1 MERLRYAALAL
12 ALLSTG
18 GGVALSAT
26 APPSPAAQGV
36 EGDLATARMLAA
48 MLQSARGVVSAHQ
61 SEINDPATG
70 DKHLPGRRVLAEAV
84 DRFRAQTGLDPNAV
98 DPKSYAGRLLR
109 AQMDA
114 IIEVMDANQT
124 TINQEGVGFKGFIP
138 ATFARLVNEA
148 FERRVGGE
156 ASIKVTAPLPL
167 VRNRQSRPDPWE
179 VATIADHFETANW
192 PKGELFSQ
200 VTGEGKNQRVRVAVP
215 EYYAESCLS
224 CHGSPAGELDI
235 TGYPREGAKLGDL
248 GGVISI
254 QLMPQ

>member
-1 MERLRYAALAL
+1 MERLRYVALAL
-12 ALLSTG
+12 ALLSAG
-18 GGVALSAT
+18 GGAAFSAT
-26 APPSPAAQGV
+26 GANVGGIEA
-36 EGDLATARMLAA
+36 DLATARMLAA

-61 SEINDPATG
+61 TEINDPALG
-70 DKHLPGRRVLAEAV
+70 DKRLPGRRILAEAT
-84 DRFRAQTGLDPNAV
+84 DRFRAQTGIDPTQV

-114 IIEVMDANQT
+114 IVEVMDANQT

-148 FERRVGGE
+148 FERRVGNE
-156 ASIKVTAPLPL
+156 ARIKVTAPLQL

-179 VATIADHFETANW
+179 VATIKDHFETANW
-192 PKGELFSQ
+192 PKGELFSAM
-200 VTGEGKNQRVRVAVP
+200 TGEGGDRRVRVAVP

-235 TGYPREGAKLGDL
+235 TGYPREGANLGDL

-254 QLMPQ
+254 QLLPQ

>member
-26 APPSPAAQGV
+26 APPSPAAQSV

-84 DRFRAQTGLDPNAV
+84 DRFRAQTGIDPNAV

-124 TINQEGVGFKGFIP
+124 TINQEGVGF
-138 ATFARLVNEA
+138 
-148 FERRVGGE
+148 GGE